1 MRFRTEIEA
10 QKAPFRIEHDTPV
23 LLLGSCF
30 TDEIGA
36 RLEYDGLE
44 VLRNP
49 FGPLYNPLSILNCLH
64 RAADKVAYTEADLV
78 EGPRGYH
85 CLDYASRY
93 SGSDAAHVL
102 ADINA
107 TQARLYDFVE
117 RKPLVVITLGSAYVY
132 FRRDNGLP
140 AGNCHKFPP
149 STFER
154 RLLETEE
161 VCAAAL
167 AITAGLAKK
176 GAGRVIFTVSP
187 IRHLADGLHGNQL
200 GKATLLL
207 GLDKALREAGDAT
220 YFPSYEIM
228 LDDLRDYRFY
238 ASDMKHPSDTAAD
251 YIYKQFSE
259 TFFTKDCANAALE
272 ARRRHK
278 ASLHRQ
284 IL

>member
-10 QKAPFRIEHDTPV
+10 QKAPFRIEHNTPV

-30 TDEIGA
+30 TDEIGT

-78 EGPRGYH
+78 KAPVAITASTMPRATAGATPH
-85 CLDYASRY
+85 MFLPTSMRRRP
-93 SGSDAAHVL
+93 GS
-102 ADINA
+102 
-107 TQARLYDFVE
+107 TTSVE

-167 AITAGLAKK
+167 CHNSRTAKK
-176 GAGRVIFTVSP
+176 GAG
-187 IRHLADGLHGNQL
+187 G
-200 GKATLLL
+200 
-207 GLDKALREAGDAT
+207 
-220 YFPSYEIM
+220 
-228 LDDLRDYRFY
+228 
-238 ASDMKHPSDTAAD
+238 
-251 YIYKQFSE
+251 
-259 TFFTKDCANAALE
+259 
-272 ARRRHK
+272 
-278 ASLHRQ
+278 
-284 IL
+284 